1 MTHKEHLEK
10 LAEMF
15 AKNELDILESES
27 EFQFACT
34 QCGKC
39 CHDREDILLSPH
51 DFYHL
56 VRETGK
62 EPQEI
67 IDRYTNIYVGPQSH
81 LTVMQLRYRE
91 ELDGSTTCYF
101 LGQKDGKF
109 YCRIQESKPFVCRAF
124 PLGRLNS
131 FEEGKEDDKPL
142 YFLQPGSEP
151 GCKGA
156 EIAQKDGIMQKVV
169 DWLGGEEKKQWS
181 DRYAMLFKKYSVKLL
196 KTINFD
202 GMRFIKSKEL
212 INQYYNMMFTLF
224 YLSYD
229 FQADEESFL
238 TQYEENWK
246 RIIDL
251 SKSLA
256 MHPSGKLRPKLK

>member
-101 LGQKDGKF
+101 LG
-109 YCRIQESKPFVCRAF
+109 
-124 PLGRLNS
+124 
-131 FEEGKEDDKPL
+131 
-142 YFLQPGSEP
+142 
-151 GCKGA
+151 
-156 EIAQKDGIMQKVV
+156 QKDGIMQKVV